1 MVNRIRKTITGSEN
15 VVYDVFG
22 NNTVAFLADLPKNA
36 IVINV
41 IVTGEK
47 NGEKFV
53 RNLVVP
59 HELAEDVRVSFYHN
73 TEYCGKTV
81 AAVLHSVYDGNEIV
95 DAAKMLAIEEFT
107 VEYIAAAI
115 VEE

>member
-1 MVNRIRKTITGSEN
+1 MINVIRKTITGAEN
-15 VVYDVFG
+15 VPYDVFG

-36 IVINV
+36 IVVNV
-41 IVTGEK
+41 VVTGEK
-47 NGEKFV
+47 NDEKFV
-53 RNLVVP
+53 RNLVLP
-59 HELAEDVRVSFYHN
+59 HELAEDVRVSFPPN

-95 DAAKMLAIEEFT
+95 DAAKQFAIEEFT